1 MGRGPV
7 RRAGRP
13 GLIGAAA
20 RTAVVAGTATAVSG
34 RVSARQQRREAEQQA
49 YQQQA
54 YEQQMFDQ
62 QPVVQQPQAPAQ
74 PAPAPQA
81 PTQPA
86 AAGGGT
92 ITDQIERLAAL
103 HAQGAIS
110 AEEFTAAKQ
119 RLLGL

>member
-1 MGRGPV
+1 
-7 RRAGRP
+7 
-13 GLIGAAA
+13 
-20 RTAVVAGTATAVSG
+20 VVAGTATAVSG

-74 PAPAPQA
+74 PA
-81 PTQPA
+81 
-86 AAGGGT
+86 AAGSGT